1 MRRTPTAAAVSRSV
15 VRPANRLWPAT
26 TAVLVR
32 RTVEA
37 MTPSCTRRAGRREG
51 GTDRGPVW
59 IGRMASYHARPVSQ
73 GPPTIRSVRTIPSRA
88 CRCSAT
94 WPRCSSSSSSKG
106 PVSWDAGR
114 QLALSIATDGQAEPN
129 VDPIERMRI
138 EELARVAELQ
148 VAGRTGLETSI
159 GGHGIRFVPVTRGE
173 WASRTLDAYRPLFE
187 ELAGSLQN
195 DQDQTPDTP
204 PRVIRSAW
212 MGPLM
217 QMIGPMMLGMT
228 AGSMVGHLAHRALG
242 QYDLPIP
249 RPSGDELLV
258 VPANLDAFGEAWS
271 LPLDDLRLWVCLH
284 DVTHHAVLGVPHV
297 GARITSLLHQY
308 LAGFEASDS
317 PLEDRLQEL
326 EVHDPSSMPDLQ
338 SLVRR
343 PRVVARCHPV
353 TATARAAAATRS
365 DRRGDRRL
373 RGPRDGHDRRRTAA
387 ELLDAHRGAAPA
399 TRRGRAIRS
408 LRRALVRPRAH
419 ADPVRPRRQF
429 IEGVVERAGDA
440 ALTRLWDDERNLPTP
455 AEVDAPGL
463 WLARIDL
470 PDA

>member
-1 MRRTPTAAAVSRSV
+1 
-15 VRPANRLWPAT
+15 
-26 TAVLVR
+26 
-32 RTVEA
+32 
-37 MTPSCTRRAGRREG
+37 
-51 GTDRGPVW
+51 
-59 IGRMASYHARPVSQ
+59 VSQ
-73 GPPTIRSVRTIPSRA
+73 GPSDDPFGENDPFKGMPLFGDLA
-88 CRCSAT
+88 
-94 WPRCSSSSSSKG
+94 KMFQQLQQQG

-173 WASRTLDAYRPLFE
+173 WANRTLDAYRPLFE
-187 ELAGSLQN
+187 ELAGSLKN

-204 PRVIRSAW
+204 PPGDPLGW

-217 QMIGPMMLGMT
+217 QAIGPMMLGMT
-228 AGSMVGHLAHRALG
+228 AGSMIGHLAHRALG

-297 GARITSLLHQY
+297 GARVTSLLHQY

-326 EVHDPSSMPDLQ
+326 EVHDSSSMPDLQ
-338 SLVRR
+338 SLLGDPESLLGAIRTPEQLTLLPQLEALVAVIVGYVDHTMDTIGGGLLQSYSMLTEALRR
-343 PRVVARCHPV
+343 RRVD
-353 TATARAAAATRS
+353 AAPS
-365 DRRGDRRL
+365 DRFVERLFGLELTQAQYDRG
-373 RGPRDGHDRRRTAA
+373 GN
-387 ELLDAHRGAAPA
+387 
-399 TRRGRAIRS
+399 
-408 LRRALVRPRAH
+408 
-419 ADPVRPRRQF
+419 F
-429 IEGVVERAGDA
+429 IEGVVERSGDA
-440 ALTRLWDDERNLPTP
+440 ALIRLWDDERNLPTP

-470 PDA
+470 PEA

>member
-1 MRRTPTAAAVSRSV
+1 M
-15 VRPANRLWPAT
+15 
-26 TAVLVR
+26 
-32 RTVEA
+32 
-37 MTPSCTRRAGRREG
+37 
-51 GTDRGPVW
+51 
-59 IGRMASYHARPVSQ
+59 SQ
-73 GPPTIRSVRTIPSRA
+73 GPSDDPFGENDPFKGMPLFGDLA
-88 CRCSAT
+88 
-94 WPRCSSSSSSKG
+94 KMFQQLQQQG

-148 VAGRTGLETSI
+148 VAGRTGLDTSI

-173 WASRTLDAYRPLFE
+173 WARRTLDAYRPLFE
-187 ELAGSLQN
+187 ELAGSLQTE
-195 DQDQTPDTP
+195 QDPTPDPATGDP
-204 PRVIRSAW
+204 LAW

-297 GARITSLLHQY
+297 GARVTSLLHQY

-326 EVHDPSSMPDLQ
+326 EVQDPSSMPDLQ
-338 SLVRR
+338 ALFGDPESLLGAIQSPQQRALLPQLEAIVTVIVGYVDHVMDTIGEGLLQSYSMLTEALRR
-343 PRVVARCHPV
+343 RRVE
-353 TATARAAAATRS
+353 AAPS
-365 DRRGDRRL
+365 DRFVERLFGLELTQAQYDRG
-373 RGPRDGHDRRRTAA
+373 GK
-387 ELLDAHRGAAPA
+387 
-399 TRRGRAIRS
+399 
-408 LRRALVRPRAH
+408 
-419 ADPVRPRRQF
+419 F

-440 ALTRLWDDERNLPTP
+440 GLTRLWETERTMPTP

-470 PDA
+470 PDT

>member
-1 MRRTPTAAAVSRSV
+1 M
-15 VRPANRLWPAT
+15 
-26 TAVLVR
+26 
-32 RTVEA
+32 
-37 MTPSCTRRAGRREG
+37 
-51 GTDRGPVW
+51 
-59 IGRMASYHARPVSQ
+59 SQ
-73 GPPTIRSVRTIPSRA
+73 GPSDDPFGENDPFKGMPLFGDLA
-88 CRCSAT
+88 
-94 WPRCSSSSSSKG
+94 KMFQQLQQQG

-114 QLALSIATDGQAEPN
+114 QLALSIATDGEAEPN

-173 WASRTLDAYRPLFE
+173 WARRTLEAYRPLFE

-204 PRVIRSAW
+204 ATGDPLAW

-297 GARITSLLHQY
+297 GARVTALLHEY
-308 LAGFEASDS
+308 LSGFEASDS

-326 EVHDPSSMPDLQ
+326 EVQDPSSMPDLQ
-338 SLVRR
+338 ALFGDPESLLGAIQSPQQRALLPQLEAIVTVIVGYVDHVMDTIGEGLLQSYSMLTEALRR
-343 PRVVARCHPV
+343 RRVE
-353 TATARAAAATRS
+353 AAPS
-365 DRRGDRRL
+365 DRFVERLFGLELTQGQYDRG
-373 RGPRDGHDRRRTAA
+373 
-387 ELLDAHRGAAPA
+387 GA
-399 TRRGRAIRS
+399 
-408 LRRALVRPRAH
+408 
-419 ADPVRPRRQF
+419 F

-440 ALTRLWDDERNLPTP
+440 ALTRLWETERNLPTP

>member
-1 MRRTPTAAAVSRSV
+1 M
-15 VRPANRLWPAT
+15 
-26 TAVLVR
+26 
-32 RTVEA
+32 
-37 MTPSCTRRAGRREG
+37 
-51 GTDRGPVW
+51 
-59 IGRMASYHARPVSQ
+59 SQ
-73 GPPTIRSVRTIPSRA
+73 GPSDDPFGENDPFKGMPLFGDLA
-88 CRCSAT
+88 
-94 WPRCSSSSSSKG
+94 KMFQQLQQQG

-173 WASRTLDAYRPLFE
+173 WANRTLDAYRPLFE
-187 ELAGSLQN
+187 ELAGSLKN

-204 PRVIRSAW
+204 PAGDPLGW

-217 QMIGPMMLGMT
+217 QAIGPMMLGMT
-228 AGSMVGHLAHRALG
+228 AGSMIGHLAHRALG

-297 GARITSLLHQY
+297 GARVTSLLHQY

-338 SLVRR
+338 SLLGDPESLLGAIRTPQQLTLLPQLEALIAVIVGYVDHTMDTIGGGLLQSYSMLTEALRR
-343 PRVVARCHPV
+343 RRVE
-353 TATARAAAATRS
+353 AAPS
-365 DRRGDRRL
+365 DRFVERLFGLELTQAQYDRG
-373 RGPRDGHDRRRTAA
+373 G
-387 ELLDAHRGAAPA
+387 
-399 TRRGRAIRS
+399 S
-408 LRRALVRPRAH
+408 
-419 ADPVRPRRQF
+419 F

-440 ALTRLWDDERNLPTP
+440 ALIRLWDDERNLPTP

-470 PDA
+470 PEA

>member
-1 MRRTPTAAAVSRSV
+1 M
-15 VRPANRLWPAT
+15 
-26 TAVLVR
+26 
-32 RTVEA
+32 
-37 MTPSCTRRAGRREG
+37 
-51 GTDRGPVW
+51 
-59 IGRMASYHARPVSQ
+59 SQ
-73 GPPTIRSVRTIPSRA
+73 GPADDPFGENDPFKGMPLFGDLA
-88 CRCSAT
+88 
-94 WPRCSSSSSSKG
+94 KMFQQLQQQG

-114 QLALSIATDGQAEPN
+114 QLALSIATDGQPEPN

-173 WASRTLDAYRPLFE
+173 WARRTLDAYRPLFE

-195 DQDQTPDTP
+195 DQDQTPETP
-204 PRVIRSAW
+204 ATGDPLAW

-258 VPANLDAFGEAWS
+258 VPANLDAFGAAWS

-297 GARITSLLHQY
+297 GARVTALLHEY
-308 LAGFEASDS
+308 LAGFEANDS

-326 EVHDPSSMPDLQ
+326 EVQDPSALPDLQ
-338 SLVRR
+338 ALFGDPESLLGAIQSPQQRALLPQLEAIVTVIVGYVDHVMDTIGEGLLQSYSMLTEALRR
-343 PRVVARCHPV
+343 RRVE
-353 TATARAAAATRS
+353 AAPS
-365 DRRGDRRL
+365 DRFVERLFGLELTQAQYDRG
-373 RGPRDGHDRRRTAA
+373 G
-387 ELLDAHRGAAPA
+387 
-399 TRRGRAIRS
+399 
-408 LRRALVRPRAH
+408 
-419 ADPVRPRRQF
+419 QF
-429 IEGVVERAGDA
+429 IEGVVERAGDG
-440 ALTRLWDDERNLPTP
+440 ALTRLWETERNLPTP